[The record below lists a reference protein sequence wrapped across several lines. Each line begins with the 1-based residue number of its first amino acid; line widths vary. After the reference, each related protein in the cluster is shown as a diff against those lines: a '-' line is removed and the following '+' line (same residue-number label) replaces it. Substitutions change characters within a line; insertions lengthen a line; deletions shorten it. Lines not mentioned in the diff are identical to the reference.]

1 LSEKESTSAAGGEEA
16 LPLFI
21 FLAKTSAPA
30 KGGRWGEVG
39 RGLEV
44 GAAAADKVA

>member
-1 LSEKESTSAAGGEEA
+1 M
-16 LPLFI
+16 FI
-21 FLAKTSAPA
+21 FLVKTSAPA